1 MVAHWGLMVHG
12 NKIMKRT
19 IFLCTIVVFAFCIFS
34 TPALAKSKKKII
46 SQAEQ
51 GDVQAQYELATMYEK
66 GKGAEQNIDEAL
78 KWFNKAAENGHIGS
92 MVDLGWFY
100 QNGQYVEK
108 DINKA
113 IDWYEKAAEQGS
125 SQAQVNIAVIY
136 DAGIDVPENNELANM
151 WYEKAAAQWHDTAL
165 LNLGANYWRGEGVE
179 QDYEK
184 AWNLLNRVR
193 MTARNKKAQWAA
205 RGALD
210 SIKVEL
216 GIKNGEFSYPAWDKL
231 KRK

>member
-1 MVAHWGLMVHG
+1 MVHG

-19 IFLCTIVVFAFCIFS
+19 IFACTIAIFILCVFS
-34 TPALAKSKKKII
+34 NPALAKSKKKII

-51 GDVQAQYELATMYEK
+51 GDAQAQYELATMYEN
-66 GKGAEQNIDEAL
+66 GKGAEQNVVKAL
-78 KWFNKAAENGHIGS
+78 EWFNKAAENGHLGS
-92 MVDLGWFY
+92 MIDLGWFY

-113 IDWYEKAAEQGS
+113 IEWYEKAAEQGS

-136 DAGIDVPENNELANM
+136 DQGVDVPENNELAVE
-151 WYEKAAAQWHDTAL
+151 WYKKAADQGHDTAL
-165 LNLGANYWRGEGVE
+165 LNLGINYWKGEGVE
-179 QDYEK
+179 QNYEQ

-193 MTARNKKAQWAA
+193 MTTRNKKAQWAA

-210 SIKVEL
+210 EIKGEL